1 MDLGATV
8 CTRSKPRCAR
18 CPLPRI
24 CVALAQRPR
33 RRTAERRA
41 PRAVPQAQR
50 TLLVLLDGDRVLLE
64 TRPPAGIWGG
74 LLSLPEL
81 PTGTD
86 AREWVA
92 QRFACRVVAVP
103 PAPTSFDHAFSHFRL
118 RITPLLLRVTP
129 GHAAMEPGLRWLD
142 LAATAGAALPTPVR
156 RILGQIQA
164 SGSKPLPSRKR

>member
-1 MDLGATV
+1 
-8 CTRSKPRCAR
+8 
-18 CPLPRI
+18 
-24 CVALAQRPR
+24 
-33 RRTAERRA
+33 
-41 PRAVPQAQR
+41 
-50 TLLVLLDGDRVLLE
+50 
-64 TRPPAGIWGG
+64 
-74 LLSLPEL
+74 
-81 PTGTD
+81 
-86 AREWVA
+86 VA